1 MNDGGYIQD
10 KDMPV
15 GVIYSTRTNTLFI
28 TNAGTKDFPQPS
40 EVVLEN
46 LSGQDVEFWGATN
59 SFPQEVIADIEKSDI
74 VDTVLDWKAR
84 QLVGEGALY
93 GNLAEGP
100 GGSAVLKPMFI
111 PEIDRWM
118 NRTNFS
124 LYSYEAA
131 LDFYTYYNANAELER
146 NRLGEFIGI
155 FSKDQSWRR
164 YAKNNNQGMIDKAY
178 ECATWDTVQD
188 LTDKKKVITLE
199 ALDPYYNLVAQVEK
213 SNKFRHVL
221 PIRVQTRGRKYYALA
236 PWNGV
241 RASGWLQLAVA
252 IPKMKLRLI
261 EQLMQPPTQIE
272 IHDRYWPRQFG
283 AEAWKNADD
292 AQKKKWINQEVRNF
306 EDMMYSPEEAG
317 KPKVLM
323 TGMLDGPKGE
333 MLSLW
338 KITSIGT
345 HTPNGAYIEDSQ
357 ETDYHIVRGLG
368 VDPALVGIAPG
379 KNSTSAGSG
388 SADRVKRTNYLI
400 GALPHGDRLLS
411 MMPLISEVNGW
422 DKKFNRGRP
431 LVWQYRS
438 IHAATLDKSNQA
450 SSDPNTNT
458 TLNDGAV

>member
-15 GVIYSTRTNTLFI
+15 GVVYSTRTNTLFI
-28 TNAGTKDFPQPS
+28 TNAGAKDFPQPS

-46 LSGQDVEFWGATN
+46 LSNQDVEFWGATN
-59 SFPQEVIADIEKSDI
+59 SFPQEVIADIEGSDI
-74 VDTVLDWKAR
+74 VDTVIDWKAR
-84 QLVGEGALY
+84 QLVGEGVIY

-100 GGSAVLKPMFI
+100 GGSAILNPLFV
-111 PEIDRWM
+111 PEIDRWL
-118 NRTNFS
+118 NRTNFN

-131 LDFYTYYNANAELER
+131 LDFYTFYNANAELER

-164 YAKNNNQGMIDKAY
+164 YGKNDPRGMITKAY
-178 ECATWDTVQD
+178 ESATWDKVSD
-188 LTDKKKVITLE
+188 LKDGKKVISLE
-199 ALDPYYNLVAQVEK
+199 ALDPYYNLVAQIEESK
-213 SNKFRHVL
+213 NYRHVMPL
-221 PIRVQTRGRKYYALA
+221 RFQTRGRKYYALA

-241 RASGWLQLAVA
+241 RASGWLHLAVA

-283 AEAWKNADD
+283 AETWKNANDE
-292 AQKKKWINQEVRNF
+292 QKRKLINQEVRKF
-306 EDMMYSPEEAG
+306 EDMMFSPEEAG

-323 TGMLDGPKGE
+323 TGQMDGPKGE
-333 MLSLW
+333 SLSLW
-338 KITSIGT
+338 KISHIGTSIPT
-345 HTPNGAYIEDSQ
+345 GAYIEDSQ
-357 ETDYHIVRGLG
+357 ETDYHVVRGLG

-379 KNSTSAGSG
+379 KSQTSAGSG

-400 GALPHGDRLLS
+400 GALPHGNLLLS
-411 MMPLISEVNGW
+411 MMPCISEVNNW
-422 DKKFNRGRP
+422 DRDFNGGKP
-431 LVWQYRS
+431 IVWQFRS

-450 SSDPNTNT
+450 SPDPKTNT
-458 TLNDGAV
+458 TENDGAV